1 MINAN
6 DEMMTKFI
14 KENKFINS
22 KITRCRINSQDV
34 SKYYKTIALTLLK
47 DNKDELKLQID
58 ETEKSL
64 TITEYK
70 RTTKFNIKRGDYK
83 NIDGYH
89 FCKRM
94 NLSFQNK
101 NSNQT
106 LKEIL
111 HIVRR
116 NKIHFKI
123 LIELENGNN
132 IFYASSF
139 CK

>member
-1 MINAN
+1 M
-6 DEMMTKFI
+6 
-14 KENKFINS
+14 
-22 KITRCRINSQDV
+22 
-34 SKYYKTIALTLLK
+34 
-47 DNKDELKLQID
+47 
-58 ETEKSL
+58 
-64 TITEYK
+64 
-70 RTTKFNIKRGDYK
+70 FNDYK
-83 NIDGYH
+83 NINGYQ

-106 LKEIL
+106 LEEIL

>member
-6 DEMMTKFI
+6 DDEMTKFI

-47 DNKDELKLQID
+47 DNNELKLQID

-83 NIDGYH
+83 NINGYQ

-106 LKEIL
+106 LEEIL